1 MSMVFDTNKIGRKRY
16 NVETAKITLDMP
28 TLNILCRYILQD
40 TRVLRME
47 HLVNMR
53 RLLSIID
60 RSTYENDPEKTKRIN
75 FIGKVLD
82 ARLGENITDLDLIL
96 LYVNG
101 GINFQL
107 DFLDYNNLLMDKS
120 NVQYCHKMVEDIL
133 KYSFFYN
140 EADALQELITRF
152 KTSDVSKRVSLI
164 QETEQVLDR
173 MKNKFRKTHVED
185 NVNDVYF
192 SLENGT
198 FESAI
203 TDTYNMIT
211 NPSRRLYTGMQG
223 FNELIG
229 GGFESG
235 RVYMLL
241 GVAGVGKSLT
251 LLNLIKQIKKYN
263 TIVKPKDPAKIPCV
277 VLLTMENTVVETITR
292 LFDMS
297 VNNSHG
303 MGNYDLNEVI
313 YKLRNEGELNIT
325 DSSPLDI
332 VIKYKANR
340 SISTDYLYTLYDDL
354 LDQGKEM
361 VCLVQDHIKRI
372 RSIDGQQDIRLELGD
387 IVNEFKVFAADK
399 DIPVITISHLN
410 REATRILEESARKG
424 TQDNGKLI
432 GKSNTGESLLMIDN
446 LDCGITITRDYDKD
460 GLCYM
465 TFHRIKMRDKG
476 STREYIAQPFL
487 PDNPIRL
494 VTDVG
499 GIPQFKESLHNID
512 LPGSINNNS
521 KVRMSGASGFVQ
533 QNDILGVVDTSDLS
547 DNAFTNKETYNL
559 APVGADYKNPE
570 YKAQVEAFDED
581 ISQFIIEEY
590 QNRQLMNLAMNDIT
604 TMNNINSISPSVQ
617 APIKPIEFT
626 NHIIQPIE
634 FIQ

>member
-1 MSMVFDTNKIGRKRY
+1 MSMVFDANKIGRKRY
-16 NVETAKITLDMP
+16 NVETAKITLDLP

-53 RLLSIID
+53 RLLSIVD
-60 RSTYENDPEKTKRIN
+60 RSTYENDPEKIKRIN

-101 GINFQL
+101 GINFQV

-263 TIVKPKDPAKIPCV
+263 PVVRAKDPTKIPCI

-297 VNNSHG
+297 VENSHG

-313 YKLRNEGELNIT
+313 YKLRNEGELTIN

-533 QNDILGVVDTSDLS
+533 QNDILGVIDTSDLS
-547 DNAFTNKETYNL
+547 DNAFGNKNTYNL
-559 APVGADYKNPE
+559 TPVQANYDNPE
-570 YKAQVEAFDED
+570 YKAQTEAFDED
-581 ISQFIIEEY
+581 ISGLIIEEY
-590 QNRQLMNLAMNDIT
+590 QNREAMKN
-604 TMNNINSISPSVQ
+604 TMNNIVLMNNVNNITPTVQ
-617 APIKPIEFT
+617 VPIKPFEFIT
-626 NHIIQPIE
+626 CPIE
-634 FIQ
+634 FIN

>member
-1 MSMVFDTNKIGRKRY
+1 MSMVFDANKIGRKRY
-16 NVETAKITLDMP
+16 NVETAKITLDLP

-53 RLLSIID
+53 RLLSIVD

-101 GINFQL
+101 GINFQV

-263 TIVKPKDPAKIPCV
+263 PVVRAKDPTKIPCI

-297 VNNSHG
+297 VENSHG

-313 YKLRNEGELNIT
+313 YKLRNEGELTIN

-354 LDQGKEM
+354 LDQGKEI

-476 STREYIAQPFL
+476 SAREYIAQPFL

-521 KVRMSGASGFVQ
+521 RVRMSGASGFVQ
-533 QNDILGVVDTSDLS
+533 QNDILGVIDTTDLS
-547 DNAFTNKETYNL
+547 DNAFGNKNTYNL
-559 APVGADYKNPE
+559 APVQANYDNPE
-570 YKAQVEAFDED
+570 YKAQTEAFDEE
-581 ISQFIIEEY
+581 ISGLIIEEY
-590 QNRQLMNLAMNDIT
+590 QNREAMKNA
-604 TMNNINSISPSVQ
+604 MNNIVLMNNVNNITPTVQ
-617 APIKPIEFT
+617 VPIKPFDFIT
-626 NHIIQPIE
+626 CPIE
-634 FIQ
+634 FIS